1 MEDNGHGN
9 SIIEFQFPKS
19 VSSRRAANSPM
30 SLVRGMREEAVMT
43 QCSFEKLI
51 KLLDKELDLDGQLDI
66 LDHLDRCE
74 NCREAVFH
82 ISRDR
87 DGDLFIYPSRDYQ
100 LSVR

>member
-1 MEDNGHGN
+1 
-9 SIIEFQFPKS
+9 
-19 VSSRRAANSPM
+19 
-30 SLVRGMREEAVMT
+30 MREETVMT

-51 KLLDKELDLDGQLDI
+51 KLLDKELDLDGELDI

-87 DGDLFIYPSRDYQ
+87 DGDFFIYPSQGYQ
-100 LSVR
+100 LPARTS